1 MYIICMYVYN
11 LLCNIFVIMSLE
23 GGNIVF
29 MITSR
34 LGLSYS
40 CESWAACVDHC
51 VDDDQLW
58 PLYISYIYR
67 YIYIYIY
74 IYIYTYIYI
83 YYTQL
88 L

>member
-34 LGLSYS
+34 LGLSIR
-40 CESWAACVDHC
+40 
-51 VDDDQLW
+51 
-58 PLYISYIYR
+58 P
-67 YIYIYIY
+67 YIYI
-74 IYIYTYIYI
+74 
-83 YYTQL
+83 
-88 L
+88 

>member
-34 LGLSYS
+34 LGLSIR
-40 CESWAACVDHC
+40 
-51 VDDDQLW
+51 
-58 PLYISYIYR
+58 P
-67 YIYIYIY
+67 YIYIYICYVY
-74 IYIYTYIYI
+74 IYIYILYILYIY
-83 YYTQL
+83 TL
-88 L
+88 F